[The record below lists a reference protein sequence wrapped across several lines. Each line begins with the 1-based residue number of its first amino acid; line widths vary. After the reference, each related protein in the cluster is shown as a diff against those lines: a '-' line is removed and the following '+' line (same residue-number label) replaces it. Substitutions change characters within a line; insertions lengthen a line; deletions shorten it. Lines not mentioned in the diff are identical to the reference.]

1 MLTATAW
8 TVAPAQAQWE
18 VTPYLGINLAGDG
31 EFRRGGPGV
40 SVAFVGERLGFE
52 FDVERYNHFF
62 KDKDVA
68 NLVPNNCGVGP
79 RDESCVDLNTDA
91 IGFMGNVVAPIRITD
106 AKNWRPYATAG
117 LGVIHSWVTDPSNTV
132 ADTNQNNFAFNA
144 GGGVMYSLNNRVAL
158 RGDVRYFLA
167 FVNED
172 KRDGFYFNDYG
183 FLRATFGVTFGL
195 WSDSGRRE
203 IPSAK
208 PARDSWLP
216 TAAARIASARAGVL
230 TPETGS
236 VESTTAGARARIRT
250 ATRPAFSVHDRER

>member
-1 MLTATAW
+1 MDGRARAGA
-8 TVAPAQAQWE
+8 VGGHS
-18 VTPYLGINLAGDG
+18 VLGINLAGDA

-40 SVAFVGERLGFE
+40 SIAFVGERLGFE

-62 KDKDVA
+62 KDKDMA
-68 NLVPNNCGVGP
+68 HLVPNNCGVGP

-91 IGFMGNVVAPIRITD
+91 IGFMGNVVAPIRITH
-106 AKNWRPYATAG
+106 AKNWRLYATAG

-132 ADTNQNNFAFNA
+132 ADTNQNNFAFNV

-183 FLRATFGVTFGL
+183 FLRATFGVTF
-195 WSDSGRRE
+195 RFPR
-203 IPSAK
+203 
-208 PARDSWLP
+208 
-216 TAAARIASARAGVL
+216 
-230 TPETGS
+230 
-236 VESTTAGARARIRT
+236 
-250 ATRPAFSVHDRER
+250 

>member
-1 MLTATAW
+1 MKRTRQPILRVQRCILLTLTATAW

-18 VTPYLGINLAGDG
+18 VTPYLGINLAGDA

-68 NLVPNNCGVGP
+68 YLVPNNCGVGP

-91 IGFMGNVVAPIRITD
+91 IGFMGNVVAPIRITH
-106 AKNWRPYATAG
+106 AKHWRLYATAG
-117 LGVIHSWVTDPSNTV
+117 LGVIHSWVTDPSNAV
-132 ADTNQNNFAFNA
+132 ADTNQNNFAFNVGA
-144 GGGVMYSLNNRVAL
+144 GVMYSLNNRVAL

-183 FLRATFGVTFGL
+183 FLRATFGVTFGFP
-195 WSDSGRRE
+195 R
-203 IPSAK
+203 
-208 PARDSWLP
+208 
-216 TAAARIASARAGVL
+216 
-230 TPETGS
+230 
-236 VESTTAGARARIRT
+236 
-250 ATRPAFSVHDRER
+250 